1 VSGDL
6 QIHIGDSLDTMG
18 QRFVDAWHRA
28 EHDVPDAD
36 QPERH
41 VGFATFEQF
50 TRIMTPRRLDLL
62 RRVHRAPPR
71 SIRSLALALG
81 RDYRRVHEDV
91 ETLVSAGLLDR
102 DATGLHADYASVR
115 VETLITL

>member
-1 VSGDL
+1 MSGDL

-81 RDYRRVHEDV
+81 GITGGCMRMSRPWSRPGCWTGTRRDCMRIMR
-91 ETLVSAGLLDR
+91 SI
-102 DATGLHADYASVR
+102 R
-115 VETLITL
+115 VER